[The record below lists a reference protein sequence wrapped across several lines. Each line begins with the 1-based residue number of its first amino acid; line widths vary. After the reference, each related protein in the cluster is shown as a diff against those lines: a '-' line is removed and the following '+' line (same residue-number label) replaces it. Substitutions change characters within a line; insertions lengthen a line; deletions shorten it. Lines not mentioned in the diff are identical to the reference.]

1 MKAIFAAVAVSA
13 CLLFAVLGGVLP
25 LRSSHTD
32 AGADARQAG
41 LQCPANS
48 MLEGSRCACPEATS
62 WTGSECMQVWSSSG
76 RKVAAVA
83 PPQPAQQ

>member
-1 MKAIFAAVAVSA
+1 
-13 CLLFAVLGGVLP
+13 
-25 LRSSHTD
+25 
-32 AGADARQAG
+32 
-41 LQCPANS
+41 
-48 MLEGSRCACPEATS
+48 MLEGNRCACPEATS